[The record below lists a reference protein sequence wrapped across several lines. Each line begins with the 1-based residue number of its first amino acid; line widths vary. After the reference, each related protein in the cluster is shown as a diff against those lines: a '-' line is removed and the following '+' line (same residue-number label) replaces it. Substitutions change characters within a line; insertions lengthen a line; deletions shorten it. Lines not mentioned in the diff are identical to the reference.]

1 VPFRD
6 SKLTRVL
13 SSSLTTSSHT
23 VFICTISP
31 AELNF
36 TQTLST
42 LRFANQSRKVELKS
56 VEDSIILNESSFVI
70 QQKEINKLK
79 EENVSLK
86 RNLS

>member
-1 VPFRD
+1 M
-6 SKLTRVL
+6 
-13 SSSLTTSSHT
+13 
-23 VFICTISP
+23 FICTISP
-31 AELNF
+31 AEINF